1 MTYYDPMGEPIS
13 FAEWGRMYE
22 LRIREEM
29 SDDCWWRRRTEIDD
43 EVHVSTVWLGLDH
56 SFGFGGPPLIWE
68 TMIFGGPFNDY
79 QWRYPSRPTALD
91 DHERI
96 VRALRAGEDP
106 DPSQYDSEAEIEHLR
121 NLAEDEPDP

>member
-1 MTYYDPMGEPIS
+1 MSYYDPMGEPIS
-13 FAEWGRMYE
+13 FAEWGRLYE
-22 LRIREEM
+22 LRVREEM

-43 EVHVSTVWLGLDH
+43 KVHVSTVWLGLDH
-56 SFGFGGPPLIWE
+56 NFWFEGPPLIWE
-68 TMIFGGPFNDY
+68 TMIFGGRFNDY
-79 QWRYPSRPTALD
+79 QWRYPSRPAALD